1 MEPVIDLKCSLPA
14 EFTSLSPTA
23 LIWQDVLAQAMT
35 GELLAAMNYTSLSE
49 ICDDPEEVADALEHA
64 AGEKGHAA
72 AFAAEG
78 RRIGV
83 DVSNNVNA
91 KHWKRL
97 REAFLRCIA
106 ERDFIGCL
114 IVQEIMLESFAVASY
129 ARVGKVAPG
138 SLGKTFAAIAAEEE
152 DHIEPRDGNS
162 PEQSEP
168 LDAQRFDDKLYRL
181 HLEVMTTLA
190 EMLARDCRTGHC
202 EVCHGSCVKPALPD
216 VSLSAA
222 ELRGASLHQ
231 YLKTL
236 DKLGLPGEV
245 TLDMG
250 ELNCQS
256 SRSRFRPDRSSGKLA
271 SGCGRTRSPART
283 RAYAAAGRRDPGH
296 PALDSAPGRLSRR
309 NRIRHAARRRAVFT
323 STPSFLPTVSTD
335 AYHARQP
342 ARVRGAAA
350 CAIKAGAKIVSLGGF
365 SSILIEGNFNQL
377 PERHGTVFTTG
388 NTLTVGFIVQGIRK
402 MCALEGRNLRR
413 STLLIVGRNRRCRVP
428 AAPVVWRLA

>member
-1 MEPVIDLKCSLPA
+1 MEPVIDLNCSLPT
-14 EFTSLSPTA
+14 EFATLSPTA
-23 LIWQDVLAQAMT
+23 LVWQDVLAQAMT
-35 GELLAAMNYTSLSE
+35 GELMAAMNYTSLSE
-49 ICDDPEEVADALEHA
+49 ICDDPVEVADALEHA

-83 DVSNNVNA
+83 VVSDNVNA

-97 REAFLRCIA
+97 REAFLRRIA

-129 ARVGKVAPG
+129 ARVGKVATG

-152 DHIEPRDGNS
+152 EHIEHAMEILQAERA
-162 PEQSEP
+162 
-168 LDAQRFDDKLYRL
+168 LDPQRFDDKLYQL

-202 EVCHGSCVKPALPD
+202 EVCHGNCVKPALPD

-245 TLDMG
+245 TL
-250 ELNCQS
+250 
-256 SRSRFRPDRSSGKLA
+256 A
-271 SGCGRTRSPART
+271 WVT
-283 RAYAAAGRRDPGH
+283 
-296 PALDSAPGRLSRR
+296 
-309 NRIRHAARRRAVFT
+309 
-323 STPSFLPTVSTD
+323 
-335 AYHARQP
+335 
-342 ARVRGAAA
+342 
-350 CAIKAGAKIVSLGGF
+350 
-365 SSILIEGNFNQL
+365 QL
-377 PERHGTVFTTG
+377 PV
-388 NTLTVGFIVQGIRK
+388 
-402 MCALEGRNLRR
+402 
-413 STLLIVGRNRRCRVP
+413 
-428 AAPVVWRLA
+428 

>member
-1 MEPVIDLKCSLPA
+1 MQPVTDLNCTTQY
-14 EFTSLSPTA
+14 TSLSPTS

-35 GELLAAMNYTSLSE
+35 GELMAAMNYTSLSE
-49 ICDDPEEVADALEHA
+49 ICDDPAEVAEALEHA

-78 RRIGV
+78 RKIGV
-83 DVSNNVNA
+83 DVPNNVNA

-97 REAFLRCIA
+97 REAFLRCIS

-138 SLGKTFAAIAAEEE
+138 SLGKVFAAIAAEEE
-152 DHIEPRDGNS
+152 EHIDHAMEILRNERALD
-162 PEQSEP
+162 P
-168 LDAQRFDDKLYRL
+168 LRFDDKLYRL
-181 HLEVMTTLA
+181 HLEVMTALA

-245 TLDMG
+245 TL
-250 ELNCQS
+250 
-256 SRSRFRPDRSSGKLA
+256 
-271 SGCGRTRSPART
+271 TWVT
-283 RAYAAAGRRDPGH
+283 
-296 PALDSAPGRLSRR
+296 
-309 NRIRHAARRRAVFT
+309 
-323 STPSFLPTVSTD
+323 
-335 AYHARQP
+335 
-342 ARVRGAAA
+342 
-350 CAIKAGAKIVSLGGF
+350 
-365 SSILIEGNFNQL
+365 QL
-377 PERHGTVFTTG
+377 PV
-388 NTLTVGFIVQGIRK
+388 
-402 MCALEGRNLRR
+402 
-413 STLLIVGRNRRCRVP
+413 
-428 AAPVVWRLA
+428 